1 MAMRNFLNSFQ
12 AFCVNLGGLSLLGPS
27 AVDVFYCLVAV
38 AGRAVITLVSFGVS
52 SSCIVSIGRG
62 RGWSTAL
69 LWGFLVLMDAGQTA
83 LISRYFT
90 YLAEHFPVMC
100 ASDEFL
106 ALPRAQAASRH
117 YHRIENLDA
126 TAVDKCLA
134 DLESFREEFDRR
146 AVVATDLETLID
158 LELMKANA
166 TGILIEFKESR
177 SWRHNPLLYLKIAFI
192 GLDHALT
199 KPASGRREQTE
210 RAMARIQ
217 AIPRLLLQA
226 TVNIDS
232 MPTSYHQAAT
242 AMVIDCRSYLAEIAT
257 SVVATG
263 SPHFTSALNEVA
275 TALDAFGRFLT
286 TVTPLPDGQFQG
298 TSVEKNLRQVFLC
311 QRSLAEIFQIAVEEW
326 QQNLEQMQQLQNR
339 IDPGKTWGQLYHA
352 YSPPEVGQLDTFA
365 LYGREIERLAAFF
378 RQHGF
383 GQLVG
388 SEPLLLCET
397 PTYLRSVR
405 SSASFGAASGA
416 HDSEADRFFLSTRL
430 SRQRGRQAEERLR
443 KRLHRE
449 YRFLSAHETIPGH
462 QLLDSV
468 RRNLAN
474 PVRRQIES
482 PLFYEGWAYYAES
495 LLAEYGYVEQPI
507 ELLVDCKRR
516 LWRAA
521 RCQIDI
527 GLTTGRLKPEDAVGL
542 LTTAGFSTEEA
553 TTQVTRF
560 RLSPGYQLCYSLGR
574 YEIMQLRERFA
585 PRLDRDRFHQE
596 LLEGGQLPFHLAEQ
610 RLRVLDTGKQPAAYC
625 LKSYHPG
632 GEDSSKGCSAPTSGK
647 EKMRS
652 EN

>member
-1 MAMRNFLNSFQ
+1 MSRGFEVFRWDVTVCGERLCGSTWSFMED
-12 AFCVNLGGLSLLGPS
+12 GH
-27 AVDVFYCLVAV
+27 
-38 AGRAVITLVSFGVS
+38 
-52 SSCIVSIGRG
+52 
-62 RGWSTAL
+62 
-69 LWGFLVLMDAGQTA
+69 TA
-83 LISRYFT
+83 LISRYFD

-117 YHRIENLDA
+117 YHRIEDLDA
-126 TAVDKCLA
+126 AAVNECLA
-134 DLESFREEFDRR
+134 DLEAFREEFDRR
-146 AVVATDLETLID
+146 TAAATDLETLID
-158 LELMKANA
+158 LDLVKANVA
-166 TGILIEFKESR
+166 GVLIEFKESR

-199 KPASGRREQTE
+199 KPASDPREQTE
-210 RAMARIQ
+210 RAMARLQ
-217 AIPRLLLQA
+217 AIPRLLQQA

-232 MPTSYHQAAT
+232 MPTSYHQTAT
-242 AMVIDCRSYLAEIAT
+242 AMVFDCRSYLAEIAT
-257 SVVATG
+257 SVVAAN
-263 SPHFTSALNEVA
+263 SPHFISALHQVES
-275 TALDAFGRFLT
+275 ALDAFGRFLSA
-286 TVTPLPDGQFQG
+286 VTSLPDDPLQG

-311 QRSLAEIFQIAVEEW
+311 QRSLTEIFQIAVEEW
-326 QQNLEQMQQLQNR
+326 QENLGQMQQLQNSINPR
-339 IDPGKTWGQLYHA
+339 KSWGQLYHA

-365 LYGREIERLAAFF
+365 LYGREIKRLTSFF

-383 GQLVG
+383 DELVG

-405 SSASFGAASGA
+405 SSASFSAASGA
-416 HDSEADRFFLSTRL
+416 HGSEADRFFLSTRL
-430 SRQRGRQAEERLR
+430 PRHRGRQAEERLR

-482 PLFYEGWAYYAES
+482 ALFYEGWAYYAES
-495 LLAEYGYVEQPI
+495 LLAEYGYVELPI

-521 RCQIDI
+521 RCQIDV

-553 TTQVTRF
+553 TAQVTRF

-574 YEIMQLRERFA
+574 YEIMQLRKSFA
-585 PRLDRDRFHQE
+585 PHLGRDRFHQE

-610 RLRVLDTGKQPAAYC
+610 RLQALGTSNNLLRNASNPFT
-625 LKSYHPG
+625 LK
-632 GEDSSKGCSAPTSGK
+632 E
-647 EKMRS
+647 RI
-652 EN
+652 